1 MSKNNELKSIM
12 ASHICRINEALSKEY
27 QPATI
32 GETLS
37 DLHWET
43 IELLTQKPEILELA
57 QTKKIKVKT

>member
-1 MSKNNELKSIM
+1 MSQNNELKSIM

-27 QPATI
+27 NPNSF
-32 GETLS
+32 GEVIS